1 MARFQQQLAQHMSVT
16 KGCISMSN
24 NTFDMLLMLAEGESA
39 VRMHLLRPKFIS
51 RFALNLYEF
60 LDQIGSPEKM
70 AEIEGTFP

>member
-1 MARFQQQLAQHMSVT
+1 
-16 KGCISMSN
+16 MSN